1 MDNEDSPR
9 SLGSFSLV
17 GAWEQSSNSSV
28 DSQEQ
33 VDFFQEEQVE
43 SEQEIVFE
51 IDTSEQE
58 NAQATQAT
66 ATNQQAAQANAAPAQ
81 VQQPSAPMNN
91 QGAPQG
97 QQPNNPVNPGA
108 NQQPG
113 PGAQPPTFQQVA
125 PRPVF
130 RPDEPTMGGLIQ
142 VRGDEFAAWT
152 GGKPLADWTGLD
164 GVLHHKSPQQM
175 RFTRDDTAYDNRC
188 SGLKEQFDRESN
200 LSRFQRRIL
209 EALTARGL
217 DTISY
222 LQDPSNAAIMVNV
235 VTDHTRFTYDYVRD
249 AAT

>member
-1 MDNEDSPR
+1 VDNEDSPR
-9 SLGSFSLV
+9 SLGSFSLA

-66 ATNQQAAQANAAPAQ
+66 ATNQQEAQANKAPAQ

-91 QGAPQG
+91 PGAPQG
-97 QQPNNPVNPGA
+97 QQPNNPANQGP

-113 PGAQPPTFQQVA
+113 AGAQPPTFQMA

-142 VRGDEFAAWT
+142 VREIGRAH
-152 GGKPLADWTGLD
+152 
-164 GVLHHKSPQQM
+164 V
-175 RFTRDDTAYDNRC
+175 
-188 SGLKEQFDRESN
+188 
-200 LSRFQRRIL
+200 
-209 EALTARGL
+209 
-217 DTISY
+217 
-222 LQDPSNAAIMVNV
+222 
-235 VTDHTRFTYDYVRD
+235 
-249 AAT
+249 